1 MWTAHPTSGNT
12 ATLNAESPMKL
23 LTPLVFACL
32 VFAASAGPALAQQA
46 PRELEMIAHEAADG
60 DANAQLLYGLAYL
73 EGRYKIKPDAKK
85 AAYWLLRSARDGQP
99 YAEMMVGNLYAEGQ
113 GVAKDPQQAVYWWR
127 LSARA
132 GIPAAQYKL
141 GKARLEGVGVAK
153 DPARA
158 VHWLTKAAEHGN
170 HDAEFLL
177 GKMYYQGYAVAQD
190 KELGKDWLSRAA
202 AHGNSDAINFLGVIQ
217 GVVKYTTMVYQQS
230 ADVLKKKAEAGD
242 PQAQYELGLRYESGA
257 WDVNKDDKQA
267 LRWLTAAANN
277 GNHHAMATLAHIYAR
292 GELGVKP
299 DPKQATYWRK
309 RSRLK

>member
-1 MWTAHPTSGNT
+1 
-12 ATLNAESPMKL
+12 MKL
-23 LTPLVFACL
+23 MNILAFGCL
-32 VFAASAGPALAQQA
+32 ALIAGAGPALAQEP
-46 PRELEMIAHEAADG
+46 PRELEMIAHEAVEG

-85 AAYWLLRSARDGQP
+85 AAYWLLRAARDGQP
-99 YAEMMVGNLYAEGQ
+99 YAEMVTGNLYAEGK
-113 GVAKDPQQAVYWWR
+113 GVTKNPQQAVYWWR

-141 GKARLEGVGVAK
+141 GKARLEGAGVTK

-158 VHWLTKAAEHGN
+158 VHWLTKAAENGD

-177 GKMYYQGYAVAQD
+177 GKMYYEGYAVAQD

-202 AHGNSDAINFLGVIQ
+202 AHGHSDAINFLGVIE
-217 GVVKYTTMVYQQS
+217 GMVKYTTMVYQQS
-230 ADVLKKKAEAGD
+230 ADVLKQKAAAGD

-257 WDVNKDDKQA
+257 WDVVKDDKQA
-267 LRWLTAAANN
+267 LHWLTEAANN

-299 DPKQATYWRK
+299 DPKQAAYWRDK
-309 RSRLK
+309 SHLK